1 MALTLA
7 DALTLNFGEFIDCCC
22 FVSFPGCKRAARVP
36 SITWHGHPLRS
47 VRTDESVPPLTAPA
61 TGRARCSGDYDGV
74 TRRSK
79 KHGRTTGSA
88 ERALRVALRDRVHVG
103 AGAEITPDTK
113 IAVFA
118 EVWFAEI
125 SSQDRSPGTSRAYRD
140 RLDRQVIPALGR
152 PPRTGSRQQPPADQH
167 HDDHAVE
174 ELGVERQRNGSSA
187 VTRSRVSARRAGE
200 GSPAA
205 LLWQRPPHADS
216 RTALVAV
223 DCGQPQVPGR

>member
-79 KHGRTTGSA
+79 KQDEPRAAPSEHCESPCGIGSTSEPA
-88 ERALRVALRDRVHVG
+88 PRSR
-103 AGAEITPDTK
+103 DTK

-152 PPRTGSRQQPPADQH
+152 PPQTGSRQQPPADQH